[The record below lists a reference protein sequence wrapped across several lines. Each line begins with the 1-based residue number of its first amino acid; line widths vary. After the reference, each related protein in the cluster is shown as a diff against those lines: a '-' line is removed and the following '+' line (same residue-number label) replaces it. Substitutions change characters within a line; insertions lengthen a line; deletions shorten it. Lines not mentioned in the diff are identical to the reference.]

1 MAPSILLI
9 GAGGAIGTPLVQE
22 FIRQKLSFFRIA
34 ILASDA
40 SKKAKFAEAE
50 AAGIE
55 VIVGSYLDVSS
66 YKGFDTVISLVGNT
80 LLKLQP
86 AMIDQ
91 AIAAGVTQ
99 FYPSEYGSDLA
110 QKQFFAHRYFRSKLD
125 TRAHLA
131 RRARENP
138 NFKYTLFMNGFFTE
152 YAAYFVDAEK
162 KAVTAYGSPD
172 APTSLTSVKDITRM
186 VVQSFLLPYTTGQKR
201 EIHVSGSRQTFK
213 ELMDTL
219 ARVQGVS
226 YSYEFRDPAE
236 MLEKQIEAWQQD
248 DEDKEYQWALMT
260 LAATGRAQ
268 VGEKLDNELFGFVP
282 ETVEETFARLFAK

>member
-1 MAPSILLI
+1 MALSILLI

-22 FIRQKLSFFRIA
+22 FIRQKPSFSRIA

-138 NFKYTLFMNGFFTE
+138 NFKYTLFLNGE
-152 YAAYFVDAEK
+152 
-162 KAVTAYGSPD
+162 
-172 APTSLTSVKDITRM
+172 
-186 VVQSFLLPYTTGQKR
+186 
-201 EIHVSGSRQTFK
+201 HSRQPHRP
-213 ELMDTL
+213 L
-219 ARVQGVS
+219 ASCSGGLGCS
-226 YSYEFRDPAE
+226 GLKS
-236 MLEKQIEAWQQD
+236 
-248 DEDKEYQWALMT
+248 
-260 LAATGRAQ
+260 
-268 VGEKLDNELFGFVP
+268 
-282 ETVEETFARLFAK
+282 